1 VAYPSIKTCV
11 HAELLIVLFRV
22 VEVRALSHMNYAITY
37 ELTTES
43 GAPSNEF
50 AIDPNSGVVDLL
62 RTLDYETD
70 PVEYHLR
77 VKAFENRRQAVT
89 STVNVQLLSLSFC
102 TVGKRNTVAVYRR
115 RPNDTLNKHLAI
127 LYFQELNFLL

>member
-1 VAYPSIKTCV
+1 MAYPSIKTCV
-11 HAELLIVLFRV
+11 HAELLLVLFRV

-102 TVGKRNTVAVYRR
+102 TVGKPQHRGC
-115 RPNDTLNKHLAI
+115 L
-127 LYFQELNFLL
+127 